1 MTFVSEMSG
10 GAAAETAG
18 AVSASGMARIA
29 AVPML
34 HSLRIMLLGLGG
46 EGIPRSARA
55 FVGRAPYN
63 LVVRRC
69 AAEAACAMWSGAP
82 RTRCACGRT
91 RRGGGAR
98 SGPARRRGGAR
109 CGRAG

>member
-18 AVSASGMARIA
+18 AVIASGMARIA

-69 AAEAACAMWSGAP
+69 AAEAARAVWSGAP
-82 RTRCACGRT
+82 RTRCGCGACGAGVVGRAAPRT
-91 RRGGGAR
+91 WCAARPGGA
-98 SGPARRRGGAR
+98 G
-109 CGRAG
+109 